1 MLYRNTETGAEIKT
15 KSTISAPHWILVGAD
30 TPPQASPKAEAP
42 KEPEVIQE
50 KETEIKERPVKK
62 TAPKKTVKRTK
73 K

>member
-50 KETEIKERPVKK
+50 KETEERPVKK
-62 TAPKKTVKRTK
+62 TAPKKTVKRTQK
-73 K
+73 